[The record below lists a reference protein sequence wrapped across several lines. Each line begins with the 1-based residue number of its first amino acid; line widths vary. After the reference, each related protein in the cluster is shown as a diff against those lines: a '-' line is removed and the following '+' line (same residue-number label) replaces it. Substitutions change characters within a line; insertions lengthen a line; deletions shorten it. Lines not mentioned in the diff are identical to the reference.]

1 AETKRRRRQPRA
13 RRVRHTTYSC
23 DGESP
28 PRRRTAPP
36 PLPGSPARQPGYRRA
51 LHGQPPRRG
60 GGWRRDV
67 QAGASWTA
75 EKDNARANPQRISAL
90 PRLHPL
96 SIGVSG
102 RLLKTAG
109 EPACERSAARK
120 GAAPSQAPRVC
131 EGPYLLRHML
141 PALRRARREV
151 SERRAGT
158 RAQRTSCVLASC
170 APSVRCS
177 VLVSCPAAPLVLMVV
192 CLR

>member
-1 AETKRRRRQPRA
+1 MVTETSGFDHVTKIDRQSSA
-13 RRVRHTTYSC
+13 MTDTRRVVDVVVLVQT
-23 DGESP
+23 
-28 PRRRTAPP
+28 
-36 PLPGSPARQPGYRRA
+36 PAGQAGYRRA

-109 EPACERSAARK
+109 EPACERLAARK

-141 PALRRARREV
+141 PPLRRARREV

-158 RAQRTSCVLASC
+158 RAQRTSCVCRVLRAQRQVFRARLVPRGPHASD
-170 APSVRCS
+170 VRTS
-177 VLVSCPAAPLVLMVV
+177 RRP
-192 CLR
+192 

>member
-1 AETKRRRRQPRA
+1 
-13 RRVRHTTYSC
+13 TTYSC

-36 PLPGSPARQPGYRRA
+36 PLAGSPAPQPGYRRA

-102 RLLKTAG
+102 GLLKTAG
-109 EPACERSAARK
+109 EPACERLAARK
-120 GAAPSQAPRVC
+120 GPRRARRRASARDLT
-131 EGPYLLRHML
+131 LLRHML
-141 PALRRARREV
+141 PPLRRARRDA

-158 RAQRTSCVLASC
+158 RSQRTCVLASC
-170 APSVRCS
+170 APSVTCS
-177 VLVSCPAAPLVLMVV
+177 VLVPCPAPH
-192 CLR
+192 